1 MSYLPLCFFA
11 IVGYLLIERIRHQKR
26 LMRIR
31 IRIQVNGTRG
41 KSSVTRLIAA
51 ALRRSGIRTLAKT
64 TGVDPQLVLPDGGS
78 ESIRRWAPANILEQ
92 MQVIRRADKLQV
104 DAVVIECMALDPVL
118 QFVSE
123 TQLIQSTLGVIT
135 NVRPDHF
142 EVMGDNLDQIASA
155 LSRTIPARGTLITA
169 DTAYFP
175 FFASLART
183 AQTSPVLADAESIC
197 IPRAWQDRLVFKENL
212 ALAKQVCSQLGLDP
226 AVVDCVLDDEC
237 SQTDSSVIF
246 SRTVDSGKV
255 CFIDAFSA
263 NDIESTRIIQD
274 WASARTHCPKPW
286 VALYNNRNDRPL
298 RMRSFAG
305 FLGQA
310 SCYDLVAVVGD
321 SLGLSSRYFNNALPR
336 NSVLPLSDCAPELII
351 AELFKQLS
359 CPEFTLIG
367 MGNEK
372 GAGQRVSRFFRES
385 ATA

>member
-1 MSYLPLCFFA
+1 MSYLPLCFIA
-11 IVGYLLIERIRHQKR
+11 IVGYLLLERIRHQQR
-26 LMRIR
+26 LRLIR
-31 IRIQVNGTRG
+31 IRIHVNGTRG

-51 ALRRSGIRTLAKT
+51 ALRRCGIRTLAKT
-64 TGVDPQLVLPDGGS
+64 TGVDPQLVLPDGSS

-92 MQVIRRADKLQV
+92 LQVIRRADKLKV

-123 TQLIQSTLGVIT
+123 TQLIQSTISVIT

-142 EVMGDNLDQIASA
+142 EVMGENLDQIASA
-155 LSRTIPARGTLITA
+155 LAQTIPVHGTLITTDA
-169 DTAYFP
+169 AYFP

-183 AQTSPVLADAESIC
+183 VQTDPVLADAATIC
-197 IPRAWQDRLVFKENL
+197 IPHAAQDHLVFKENL
-212 ALAKQVCSQLGLDP
+212 ALARQVCTQLGLDP
-226 AVVDCVLDDEC
+226 DLVDCVLADEC
-237 SQTDSSVIF
+237 SQAESSVVMRR
-246 SRTVDSGKV
+246 STDSGKV

-286 VALYNNRNDRPL
+286 VALYNNRDDRPL

-310 SCYDLVAVVGD
+310 SCYDYVSVVGD
-321 SLGLSSRYFNNALPR
+321 SLGLTTRYFSESLPR
-336 NSVLPLSDCAPELII
+336 NSVLPLRDCTPELII
-351 AELFKQLS
+351 AELFKHLS

-372 GAGQRVSRFFRES
+372 GVGQRVSRFFRGSVS
-385 ATA
+385 A